1 MPMKNTRWIVF
12 VASVAVLLGLLSRYD
27 SLPQAIAMRL
37 SPSPEIE
44 LRNAIATLQGRN
56 PEAAGILQSLTDSR
70 RRRSVEA
77 VLRSERARPGGD
89 TVRSAERLAEGIEG
103 EHDEVTL
110 EEARY
115 ELALLSTEQDLA
127 QSSEERTSFIV
138 ANATVL
144 DAIDSIRSLPDG
156 GAHVAGMATSSFL
169 TDLRKV
175 TSDPAAFRAVANDP
189 IGIMLFDEVDDSEV
203 RKFYLAA
210 NADSKHPD
218 WLKAIIAETA
228 RASAHGTSPFRVAS
242 YSSDSIVEGDEDSLP
257 SVGEVVRVAYE
268 NHPLFQQ
275 SFFDDMELA
284 ESDRRPAPVVV
295 ALFKEHGELIRLAA
309 GPKGNVPRSEILDVL
324 FANEDFLDRW
334 KLEKGESTD
343 SLVRLTAHLSDV
355 QKSKPGVWREARYS
369 PLALRLD
376 VVAPS
381 HSNDVLEKYGPDDI
395 AALLLSGYETSA
407 AKAAE
412 AVSRFGDLAIVVLRM
427 YADETGGEEG
437 MVHRALLNPKVGIRV
452 VPYVAKMGDE
462 ALSQLE
468 EDSRW
473 CDKYFDEEGRPRKD
487 VEGYEAIPFVGAPAK
502 VAANWTKGHPST
514 WEEIG
519 WAAVD
524 VADTAL
530 LVATF
535 GASSAIAPA
544 KEAGKQAAKTTAK
557 AGAKAAVIR
566 GGKALASDA
575 ARTSTREVA
584 REARKQIGRS
594 LLRGSAG
601 LGLRVIGTT
610 KRIAGGG
617 MSAAWLALKWVLSS
631 GYRTSIAVV
640 SKANELRKFWGRVPQ
655 SVRRAVYGGLL
666 AASMYLR
673 VRDRTL
679 PNSPLLGEELGS
691 FAGSVVD
698 AVGKTGAT
706 AFGAFVGEVAGLR
719 DPVTV
724 GWVAYG
730 IACALAAAVAWRS
743 RPWERRAMVYG

>member
-1 MPMKNTRWIVF
+1 MPMKKTRWIVF

-27 SLPQAIAMRL
+27 SLPQTIAMRL
-37 SPSPEIE
+37 SPAPEIE

-89 TVRSAERLAEGIEG
+89 TVRAAERLAEGIEG

-115 ELALLSTEQDLA
+115 KLALLSTEKHLT

-156 GAHVAGMATSSFL
+156 GAQVAEMATSSFL
-169 TDLRKV
+169 TDLGKV

-189 IGIMLFDEVDDSEV
+189 IGIMLFDEVIDPEV

-242 YSSDSIVEGDEDSLP
+242 YSSDSIVGGDEDSLP
-257 SVGEVVRVAYE
+257 SVGEVVRVAYD
-268 NHPLFQQ
+268 NRPLFQQ

-334 KLEKGESTD
+334 KLEKGGSD

-376 VVAPS
+376 AVAPS

-407 AKAAE
+407 AKATE

-502 VAANWTKGHPST
+502 VAANWSKGHPST

-524 VADTAL
+524 VADIAL

-535 GASSAIAPA
+535 GTSSATAPG
-544 KEAGKQAAKTTAK
+544 KEAGKQAAKKTAK

-575 ARTSTREVA
+575 TRTATRVAA

-601 LGLRVIGTT
+601 IGLRVIGTT

-640 SKANELRKFWGRVPQ
+640 SKANDLRRSWGRVPQ

-666 AASMYLR
+666 AASLYVR

-679 PNSPLLGEELGS
+679 PDLPRLGEELGS
-691 FAGSVVD
+691 FAGGVVT

-706 AFGAFVGEVAGLR
+706 AFGAFVGEVAELR

-730 IACALAAAVAWRS
+730 IACALAAAVAWQS
-743 RPWERRAMVYG
+743 RPWERRAVVYG